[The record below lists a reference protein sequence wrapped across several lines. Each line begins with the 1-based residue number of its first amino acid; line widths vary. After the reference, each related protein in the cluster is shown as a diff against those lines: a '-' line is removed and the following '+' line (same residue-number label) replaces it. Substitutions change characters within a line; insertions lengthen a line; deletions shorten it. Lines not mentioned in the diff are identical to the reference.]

1 MELVR
6 AKSVAIQ
13 AGLPTGRVRVALII
27 LVLLVFSKNVYLAS
41 LTSFYTFYLIDKF
54 HVTVQSAQLHLFVL
68 LGAAA
73 AGTFIGGPVGDR
85 IGRKY
90 VIWVSI
96 LGALPFTLLL
106 PYANLFWTEVLTIII
121 GLVLASAFSAIVVF
135 AQELVPGRVGMVSGI
150 FFGFAFGAGGL
161 GAAMLGQLADAT
173 SIDTVFTVCSF
184 LPAIGL
190 LTWFLPNIEPA
201 RHARH

>member
-1 MELVR
+1 V
-6 AKSVAIQ
+6 
-13 AGLPTGRVRVALII
+13 LPTRVWIALGV

-41 LTSFYTFYLIDKF
+41 LTSYYTFYLIEKF
-54 HVTVQSAQLHLFVL
+54 QLSVQSAQLHLFML

-73 AGTFIGGPVGDR
+73 VGTFIGGPVGDR
-85 IGRKY
+85 VGRKF
-90 VIWVSI
+90 VIWFSV
-96 LGALPFTLLL
+96 LGVLPFTLLL
-106 PYANLFWTEVLTIII
+106 PYANLFWTEVLTVVI
-121 GLVLASAFSAIVVF
+121 GVIFASAFPAIVVF
-135 AQELVPGRVGMVSGI
+135 AQELVPGRVGAVSGL
-150 FFGFAFGAGGL
+150 FFGFAFGFGGL

-190 LTWFLPNIEPA
+190 LTWFLPDIEPA